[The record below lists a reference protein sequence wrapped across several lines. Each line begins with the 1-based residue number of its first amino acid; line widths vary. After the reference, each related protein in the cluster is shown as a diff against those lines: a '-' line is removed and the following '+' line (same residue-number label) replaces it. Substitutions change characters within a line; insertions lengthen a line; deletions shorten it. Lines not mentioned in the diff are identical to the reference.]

1 MRKKL
6 LFGLLFAAMTAG
18 AVKMKPGIN
27 IIKQAD
33 GTTITVRAYGD
44 EDLSY
49 FLASDGTLLYQEGT
63 NFYIAGVKADQACER

>member
-33 GTTITVRAYGD
+33 GTTITIRAYGD
-44 EDLSY
+44 EDLSL
-49 FLASDGTLLYQEGT
+49 FPR
-63 NFYIAGVKADQACER
+63 F

>member
-33 GTTITVRAYGD
+33 GTTITESLRRRGL
-44 EDLSY
+44 EL
-49 FLASDGTLLYQEGT
+49 FPR
-63 NFYIAGVKADQACER
+63 F